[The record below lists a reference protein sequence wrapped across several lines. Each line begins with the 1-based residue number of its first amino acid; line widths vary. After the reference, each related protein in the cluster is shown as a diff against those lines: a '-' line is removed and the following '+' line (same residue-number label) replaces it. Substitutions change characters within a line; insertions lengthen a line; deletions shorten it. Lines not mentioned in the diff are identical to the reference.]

1 MKTVNEVIYEEGETY
16 GGVCIHEVRVGDTMF
31 HLKIA
36 GSPIRLFIKPEEYDR
51 MEVYDRKGHEHC
63 IFYPD
68 TKEHRQHL
76 IDLLIVAFG
85 LEDEEDV

>member
-16 GGVCIHEVRVGDTMF
+16 GVGSGSVTSF